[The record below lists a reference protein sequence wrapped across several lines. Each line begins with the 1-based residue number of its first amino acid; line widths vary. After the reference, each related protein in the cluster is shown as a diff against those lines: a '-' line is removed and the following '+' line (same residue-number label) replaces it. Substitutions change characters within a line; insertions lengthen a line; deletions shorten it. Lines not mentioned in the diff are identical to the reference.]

1 MLTFITENLWEIF
14 FGLISAGALG
24 FCKHL
29 HNKNK
34 KLEEM
39 QKEDQTRQQR

>member
-14 FGLISAGALG
+14 FGLISAGLLA
-24 FCKHL
+24 FCKTL
-29 HNKNK
+29 WKKNQ

-39 QKEDQTRQQR
+39 